1 MMTATW
7 AGTPCAETSSTSSRS
22 VSVSSVAASGSFGFS
37 AMDRGPPRLER
48 QDLLLLLLQGVV
60 NLGDEAVGR
69 LLDLVVAAAFLVL
82 GHLLVLGERL
92 QLVVCLAPNVPHR
105 HPRIL

>member
-7 AGTPCAETSSTSSRS
+7 AGTPCAHTSSTSSRS
-22 VSVSSVAASGSFGFS
+22 VSVSSVAAFGSFGFS

-48 QDLLLLLLQGVV
+48 QDLLLLLLQGLVDP
-60 NLGDEAVGR
+60 GDEAVGR
-69 LLDLVVAAAFLVL
+69 FLDLVVTAALLVL

-92 QLVVCLAPNVPHR
+92 QLVVRLATDIPHR
-105 HPRIL
+105 DPR